1 MGNIPRSYAA
11 SRFFLTLDGVECGFL
26 QSAEG
31 GDAVGEVVTVPGG
44 AGAFADKRIGAVR
57 YEDLALQVGMS
68 MTTDLYDWINA
79 SWQLEP
85 KPKNGTVAAADV
97 NGSVQQ
103 ERTFQGALVS
113 DVGLPAL
120 DGASKEAAF
129 LTVKLR
135 PEQVADAKAGGR
147 LQTRGAAKQKQWV
160 ASNFRLE
167 IDGLDC
173 KRVAKIDAFTVRQST
188 PDTVEFPNLTI
199 ALSAA
204 SAESWQDWHDDF
216 LVKGNNGPDQ
226 ERSGSITFLAPDLT
240 TELARVELAGL
251 GLVALRRPAAGAA
264 ADQIARVVAE
274 LYCERMSLKV
284 AG

>member
-11 SRFFLTLDGVECGFL
+11 GRFFLTLEGVECGFL

-31 GDAVGEVVTVPGG
+31 GDAVGEVVTEPGG
-44 AGAFADKRIGAVR
+44 AGGFADKRIGAVH

-68 MTTDLYDWINA
+68 MTSDLYDWINA
-79 SWQLEP
+79 SWQLAPQP
-85 KPKNGTVAAADV
+85 KDGTVAAADV
-97 NGSVQQ
+97 NGSVQH
-103 ERTFQGALVS
+103 ERRFQGALVS
-113 DVGLPAL
+113 EVGFPAL

-147 LQTRGAAKQKQWV
+147 LQTRAAAKQKQWL
-160 ASNFRLE
+160 ASNFRLD

-173 KRVAKIDAFTVRQST
+173 KRVATIDAFTVTQAT
-188 PDTVEFPNLTI
+188 PDTVEVPNLTI

-204 SAESWQDWHDDF
+204 SADSWQDWHDDF
-216 LVKGNNGPDQ
+216 LVNGNNGPDR
-226 ERSGSITFLAPDLT
+226 ERSGSITFLGPDLK

-251 GLVALRRPAAGAA
+251 GLVALRRPAPTAA
-264 ADQIARVVAE
+264 EQVAKVVAE
-274 LYCERMSLKV
+274 LYCERMSFVV
-284 AG
+284 AV